1 MITFLIEKY
10 RFWYWV
16 LSAGCR
22 LPHQAH
28 PEHSTQHPEFI
39 NLMFPVAITVKQNLT
54 IIKNPQKE
62 FSTLLAIFK
71 CEMQQMHATKN
82 PH

>member
-1 MITFLIEKY
+1 M
-10 RFWYWV
+10 RG
-16 LSAGCR
+16 AGFR
-22 LPHQAH
+22 VKRT

-71 CEMQQMHATKN
+71 CEMQQMHATKILIKN
-82 PH
+82 IYP